1 MQKKGTDVSINAI
14 PSEADAVIVV
24 PAAQAEQAKEQVA
37 AEEASQK
44 AVYGTVETN
53 LSMTAEGTERP
64 EQVWSQADT
73 DHLVDLLVLLQQKL
87 GMFDGRHDRRVFR
100 LLGMLFRSIFSGLFR
115 IRHAPQCIEV
125 PIHAAASKSVTTP
138 CM

>member
-1 MQKKGTDVSINAI
+1 MDRVRLDALFEHERALGDTHLHLLGVCERAEFLVARIDRLVKALAFINIGA
-14 PSEADAVIVV
+14 
-24 PAAQAEQAKEQVA
+24 
-37 AEEASQK
+37 
-44 AVYGTVETN
+44 
-53 LSMTAEGTERP
+53 
-64 EQVWSQADT
+64 
-73 DHLVDLLVLLQQKL
+73 DLLVLLQQKL

-125 PIHAAASKSVTTP
+125 PIHAGASKSVTTP